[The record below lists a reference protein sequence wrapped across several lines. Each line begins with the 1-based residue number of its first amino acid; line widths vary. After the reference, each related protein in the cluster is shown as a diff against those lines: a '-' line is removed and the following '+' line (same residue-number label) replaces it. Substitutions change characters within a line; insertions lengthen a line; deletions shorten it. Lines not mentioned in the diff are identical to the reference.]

1 MGKVFKKV
9 WQSKFSKGKLKQYHD
24 KYKTPC
30 NSLYLK
36 VPMMDSE
43 IYYHISK
50 PSKAHDVQLQKHQK
64 NIVIASTAVVETL
77 NTGIKSNED
86 LS

>member
-1 MGKVFKKV
+1 
-9 WQSKFSKGKLKQYHD
+9 
-24 KYKTPC
+24 
-30 NSLYLK
+30 
-36 VPMMDSE
+36 MMDSE

-50 PSKAHDVQLQKHQK
+50 PSNAHDVQLQKHQK

-77 NTGIKSNED
+77 NTGIKSNQD